1 VITGV
6 GMDDSTGISTGGK
19 LRLAELSDGGGEGRE
34 RHLTEKRFLP
44 APISSLLAGMK
55 RESK

>member
-1 VITGV
+1 MIPL
-6 GMDDSTGISTGGK
+6 GISTGGK
-19 LRLAELSDGGGEGRE
+19 LRLAELSDGDGEGRE
-34 RHLTEKRFLP
+34 RHLTERRFLP